1 MLHISKLTKEAIKEI
16 KLIVFDVDGVLVP
29 RGTKIKQEG
38 NTTTLET
45 KRIHEKQIEQIKKLY
60 ELGYYV
66 DINSGR
72 GLYMLQ
78 EMFREVMPF
87 VSLTYENGSCS
98 WYKGK
103 LYQHVNSYEH
113 LRHVLPKL
121 QKVKHANIK
130 GFEPKE
136 FIITIHAHDRVPQ
149 IEEIMKTEDELYCI
163 WNGEA
168 YDIGIKEI
176 QTKAIGLRNMMDVHN
191 LKKEN
196 VLAIGDNYN
205 DKEMM
210 DCAGISVT
218 ADKTR
223 VEGTYYVELNGEKL
237 PADVMM
243 TQILKVNGVK
253 I

>member
-1 MLHISKLTKEAIKEI
+1 MKVQTRDNFYRCKSRILSVNVHINI
-16 KLIVFDVDGVLVP
+16 
-29 RGTKIKQEG
+29 
-38 NTTTLET
+38 
-45 KRIHEKQIEQIKKLY
+45 
-60 ELGYYV
+60 
-66 DINSGR
+66 
-72 GLYMLQ
+72 
-78 EMFREVMPF
+78 
-87 VSLTYENGSCS
+87 GS
-98 WYKGK
+98 
-103 LYQHVNSYEH
+103 
-113 LRHVLPKL
+113 
-121 QKVKHANIK
+121 
-130 GFEPKE
+130 
-136 FIITIHAHDRVPQ
+136 
-149 IEEIMKTEDELYCI
+149 
-163 WNGEA
+163 
-168 YDIGIKEI
+168 DIGIKEI

-243 TQILKVNGVK
+243 TQILKVNGAK